1 MFFSSETPLF
11 DIQDKPKVPEPANP
25 TGVLLY
31 SFTGPESHI
40 FRRSSNTSGIYTV
53 FIKPTESDTYVKLFL
68 KSKPVAPSKDR
79 DYPRLPRNSSIRVD
93 RIRRKSFTVSWF
105 PSQDETP
112 YGNIIT
118 YCISVSPKR
127 SFDNYCSLMSHKFG
141 DKVPKNTGF
150 FFPWEDDIV
159 NLFRSKARPVKP
171 AKPKDIF
178 YTCVGRDT
186 SYIFTQAKPG
196 TKYNVNVY
204 AINKQ
209 HNLSSAYKK
218 LSVTS
223 KKRKKRQRVK
233 KLRNGKLQE
242 VEFTKKKLEYN
253 FKYVLKNT
261 SDLYIAVHSCT
272 GRVTFRV
279 SRGHGRGQ
287 NVKKIIKK
295 KVKRTSTF
303 KVGNLEADTYF
314 ISVSSRKKDVP
325 KTARL
330 MVSTS
335 QRKVRYPS
343 LPRKANV
350 FLVDNSTTHNS
361 LTIGWLGTISR
372 QKYCIYKKE
381 ILLTARR
388 KRRRNQCS
396 KNSESPV
403 KDSTK
408 VTCIVVRHEKPNMVL
423 NHQIRNL
430 KSKTSYQFDVVIQL
444 GKGYTLLY
452 NSLVASTKVHP

>member
-1 MFFSSETPLF
+1 M
-11 DIQDKPKVPEPANP
+11 KPTVPEPANP
-25 TGVLLY
+25 TGILLFSY
-31 SFTGPESHI
+31 IGSEAHV

-53 FIKPTESDTYVKLFL
+53 YMKPTESDTYVKLFL
-68 KSKPVAPSKDR
+68 KSKPVAPNKDR
-79 DYPRLPRNSSIRVD
+79 GYPRLPRNSSIRVD
-93 RIRRKSFTVSWF
+93 RIRRKTIKLSWL

-118 YCISVSPKR
+118 YCLSVSPKR
-127 SFDNYCSLMSHKFG
+127 SYDNYCSLMSHKFG
-141 DKVPKNTGF
+141 DKLPKNTGF
-150 FFPWEDDIV
+150 FFPWEDNIV

-196 TKYNVNVY
+196 SKYYINVY

-218 LSVTS
+218 ITVTT
-223 KKRKKRQRVK
+223 KKRKKRDRVK
-233 KLRNGKLQE
+233 KIRNGKLQE
-242 VEFTKKKLEYN
+242 LEFTKKKLEYT
-253 FKYVLKNT
+253 FKFDLKNT

-272 GRVTFRV
+272 GRVTFLV
-279 SRGHGRGQ
+279 TRGHRRGQ
-287 NVKKIIKK
+287 KIEKVTRKTKVKK
-295 KVKRTSTF
+295 TSTF
-303 KVGNLEADTYF
+303 KVENLKADTYF

-330 MVSTS
+330 VVSTS
-335 QRKVRYPS
+335 QRKLRYPT
-343 LPRKANV
+343 LPKKANV

-361 LTIGWLGTISR
+361 ISIGWLGTVSR
-372 QKYCIYKKE
+372 QKYCIYRKE

-430 KSKTSYQFDVVIQL
+430 KSNTAYQFDVVIQL

-452 NSLVASTKVHP
+452 NSLVASTNVHP